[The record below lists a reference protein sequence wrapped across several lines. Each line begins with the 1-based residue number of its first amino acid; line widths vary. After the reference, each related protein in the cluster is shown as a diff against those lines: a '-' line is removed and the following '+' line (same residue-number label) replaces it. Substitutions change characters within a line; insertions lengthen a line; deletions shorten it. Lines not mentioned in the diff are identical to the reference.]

1 MKTMENSKDIIQRFE
16 IRVFGYAMIV
26 AFVFRLIRL
35 VHEYMT
41 DSPKPILLLGVF
53 NLLLF
58 AVVFVFFRRFFKT
71 AFLIFYFQV
80 LLTSILTWNNA
91 GGWNGS
97 VPYLLLV
104 MMVGIVITSHGFLQ
118 IITLLVYGLVIF
130 LFGTTTTLNSFSSPN
145 SNYSLLSREID
156 FLMNTAVLI
165 LITFYL
171 KENFLS
177 YRESVELA
185 NTQLKEASDKLVDQT
200 RQLHAQEV
208 ELSTIRNDL
217 EKIISEKINETQ
229 TKAETL
235 KEYAFVNAHHVRA
248 PLARV
253 LGLIDLIELE
263 GKHKPSSDALHKIK
277 RDAQEIDIILRKI
290 NAIIAVSPHANL

>member
-1 MKTMENSKDIIQRFE
+1 MKAMENSKDIIQRFE
-16 IRVFGYAMIV
+16 VRVFGYVMIG

-53 NLLLF
+53 NLFLF
-58 AVVFVFFRRFFKT
+58 VIIFALYRRFFKT
-71 AFLIFYFQV
+71 AFFIFYFQV
-80 LLTSILTWNNA
+80 LLTSVLMWNNA

-104 MMVGIVITSHGFLQ
+104 VMIAIVITSHGFLQ
-118 IITLLVYGLVIF
+118 IITLLAYGLVVF
-130 LFGTTTTLNSFSSPN
+130 LFSNTTFLNSFSSPN

-156 FLMNTAVLI
+156 FLLNTAVLI

-185 NTQLKEASDKLVDQT
+185 NAQLKESSDKLIDQT
-200 RQLHAQEV
+200 SQLHAQEV

-263 GKHKPSSDALHKIK
+263 GQTNSSSDALHKIK

-290 NAIIAVSPHANL
+290 NAIIAS